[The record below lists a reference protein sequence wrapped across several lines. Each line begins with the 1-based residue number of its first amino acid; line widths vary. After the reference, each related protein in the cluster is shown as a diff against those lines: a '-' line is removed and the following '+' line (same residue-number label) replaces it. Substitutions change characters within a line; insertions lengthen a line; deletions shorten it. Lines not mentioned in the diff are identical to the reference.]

1 MQPQT
6 ALFHSFLWLSSV
18 PLGFPGDSVVKN
30 TPANA
35 GDVSSVPGLKD
46 PLGKDVLTHS
56 SILTWEIPWAEEL
69 GGLQSMCSQKS
80 LTQLSD

>member
-6 ALFHSFLWLSSV
+6 ALFHSFLWLSSI

-35 GDVSSVPGLKD
+35 GDVSSVPGLERSPGEGRAN
-46 PLGKDVLTHS
+46 PLQHS
-56 SILTWEIPWAEEL
+56 YL
-69 GGLQSMCSQKS
+69 GNPMGRGAWRAAVHVFTKE
-80 LTQLSD
+80 SDTA

>member
-35 GDVSSVPGLKD
+35 GDHTEKP
-46 PLGKDVLTHS
+46 THRNWRVAPTYHTKEKA
-56 SILTWEIPWAEEL
+56 LEGT
-69 GGLQSMCSQKS
+69 K
-80 LTQLSD
+80 TQHSKK